1 MKKVIVT
8 LVLLVVSFS
17 VKAQEKTAFEKDT
30 YKLVEILTKPT
41 LAPVIS
47 QFTSLVKTENATAF
61 IKAVEATYP
70 ELYTSLSKIYMDEY
84 THDEIKQLLKFYES
98 PLGQKVAKS
107 SGKLAQK
114 GMQAGQAWGMKV
126 QGIMTKYQ

>member
-17 VKAQEKTAFEKDT
+17 INAQEKSAFEKDT
-30 YKLVEILTKPT
+30 YTLVEILTKPT
-41 LAPVIS
+41 LAPVIN
-47 QFTSLVKTENATAF
+47 QFTSLVKAEKADAF
-61 IKAVEATYP
+61 KKEIEATYP
-70 ELYTSLSKIYMDEY
+70 ELYASLSKIYMDEY
-84 THDEIKQLLKFYES
+84 THNEIKQLLKFYQS

-126 QGIMTKYQ
+126 QGVMAKYQ